1 LQEYPKQQNNNT
13 MAKKKQPAPT
23 RQTYTADQREA
34 ARKMYLR
41 GLYLTEISVLLQIPV
56 RTLEKWQTAE
66 KWTLLKGGEEI
77 HKRAFEMKQSG
88 KTAVPTF
95 DRHKI
100 LFQRKKDIQGTNKR
114 LSNKVLGA
122 YPKPIFS

>member
-1 LQEYPKQQNNNT
+1 MVARIPKRQNYKAMT
-13 MAKKKQPAPT
+13 KKKQQAAT
-23 RQTYTADQREA
+23 RQTYTADQHEA

-41 GLYLTEISVLLQIPV
+41 GLYLTEISVLLNIPI

-88 KTAVPTF
+88 KKA
-95 DRHKI
+95 DEIAKI
-100 LFQRKKDIQGTNKR
+100 LNINRATVFKWIK
-114 LSNKVLGA
+114 A
-122 YPKPIFS
+122 YKNEQDSRQPEN

>member
-1 LQEYPKQQNNNT
+1 
-13 MAKKKQPAPT
+13 MAKKKQPTPT
-23 RQTYTADQREA
+23 RQHYTADQRET

-88 KTAVPTF
+88 KTAVEIAQ
-95 DRHKI
+95 I
-100 LFQRKKDIQGTNKR
+100 LNINRATVFKWIKKYKDEQKE
-114 LSNKVLGA
+114 KH
-122 YPKPIFS
+122 

>member
-1 LQEYPKQQNNNT
+1 MTKKNDPK
-13 MAKKKQPAPT
+13 PT
-23 RQTYTADQREA
+23 RQTYTADHREQ

-41 GLYLTEISVLLQIPV
+41 GLYLSEISVLLQIPI

-88 KTAVPTF
+88 KTANEIAQ
-95 DRHKI
+95 I
-100 LFQRKKDIQGTNKR
+100 LKVNRCTVFKWIKAYKDEQSKR
-114 LSNKVLGA
+114 N
-122 YPKPIFS
+122 PEN